1 MVDINFSKIG
11 LKLKVEIE
19 STNVECEVIEKPFFD
34 PKKQITSKSL

>member
-1 MVDINFSKIG
+1 MVDINYSKIG
-11 LKLKVEIE
+11 LKLEVEIE